1 MNKILIT
8 VLAGVTALIVAGAA
22 RADFANVEVYGTLN
36 VDFENVKATGATPAG
51 TAIPNCPNGTC
62 QIGGTP
68 TGVNEVSRNRVTSNS
83 SNIGFRGK
91 EDLGWGLKAIFQVE
105 SGVNV
110 SSASS
115 TSTTGG
121 TNSSGFWA
129 SRNSNVGLSSNTLG
143 TAFYG
148 NWDTP
153 YKALTNTLTFD
164 SFYATGIANGNTL
177 IGTPGFGVATTTASN
192 RVNSAADASFDR
204 RQGNSVQYW
213 SPQFFGISF
222 RLLYSADAGRS
233 SEPSTVANPNTNPA
247 MYGASVAW
255 EWNKLRIA
263 YAFEQHRDYFGLS
276 QLGGQA
282 LGTAAMGANPKS
294 KDNGNKVT
302 LSYQLD
308 TSLGTTL
315 LNAAFENLTYNN
327 QESGTASAALATNLI
342 HYDRNMIYLAAQHK
356 FGANTIRLSGGKA
369 FNGSCDR
376 AGGSLS
382 PCSTSGLD
390 AKQFSAGYSYSFSK
404 RTDLYGFYTLV
415 LNGDFANY
423 PLGNG
428 SSITSTSIAAGG
440 FGGASNG
447 IGARQQGIGL
457 GIRHAF

>member
-1 MNKILIT
+1 M
-8 VLAGVTALIVAGAA
+8 
-22 RADFANVEVYGTLN
+22 N
-36 VDFENVKATGATPAG
+36 VDFENVKATGATAAG
-51 TAIPNCPNGTC
+51 TNFAACPNGTC
-62 QIGGTP
+62 QMGGTP
-68 TGVNEVSRNRVTSNS
+68 TGVIEPSRNRVTSNS
-83 SNIGFRGK
+83 SNVGFRGN

-105 SGVNV
+105 SGVNM

-143 TAFYG
+143 TVFYG

-153 YKALTNTLTFD
+153 YKSLTNTVTF
-164 SFYATGIANGNTL
+164 SPFYGTGIADVNTL
-177 IGTPGFGVATTTASN
+177 IGTPGFGVATTTASG
-192 RVNSAADASFDR
+192 RVNAAGDASFDR

-213 SPQFFGISF
+213 SPQFFGVSF
-222 RLLYSADAGRS
+222 RLVYSADAGRS
-233 SEPSTVANPNTNPA
+233 SEPSSVANPNANPTI
-247 MYGASVAW
+247 YGARVVG
-255 EWNKLRIA
+255 EWGPVQIA

-282 LGTAAMGANPKS
+282 LGTAPMGANPGS

-302 LSYQLD
+302 LQYKLD
-308 TSLGTTL
+308 WAAGTTL
-315 LNAAFENLTYNN
+315 FSGAFENLSYNN
-327 QESGTASAALATNLI
+327 KESGTASAALATNLI
-342 HYDRNMIYLAAQHK
+342 HFDRNLAYFAAQHK
-356 FGANTIRLSGGKA
+356 FGANTLRLGLGKA
-369 FNGSCDR
+369 FSGSCDR
-376 AGGSLS
+376 AS
-382 PCSTSGLD
+382 PTVACSTSGLD
-390 AKQFSAGYSYSFSK
+390 AKQLSAGYSYSFSK
-404 RTDLYGFYTLV
+404 RTDVYGFYTVV

-457 GIRHAF
+457 GIRHTF